1 MVRGLEQRAIF
12 GDEDNRRDFVQRLG
26 DACTRTGA
34 CVLAWALLPNHV
46 HLLGWRRYGQLCG
59 TAVLR
64 RAPAGFGADR
74 AQSPNGRY
82 YYCVIKCPVPSI
94 PHQGQ
99 FGSAG
104 MIRRM
109 WCHLIV
115 VIEQGLW
122 RSVRTGSAPR
132 AETFG

>member
-26 DACTRTGA
+26 DARTRTGA

-82 YYCVIKCPVPSI
+82 EFVNKFPSKEYRTAI
-94 PHQGQ
+94 SLCIFARITPISGFLHK
-99 FGSAG
+99 
-104 MIRRM
+104 
-109 WCHLIV
+109 LY
-115 VIEQGLW
+115 
-122 RSVRTGSAPR
+122 VRLHG
-132 AETFG
+132 